1 MKKPIVNLVIILVI
15 VAAAI
20 FVDIPRSNGFR
31 IGSFTRSGNLYLGLD
46 LQGGMQVLL
55 EADVEPGTAVSAE
68 QMETAR
74 TILENRSNGLGVS
87 EVVFQLAGDN
97 RIIAEFP
104 GITNTDEV
112 LDTLK
117 GTGLLEF
124 VDTGDTPF
132 SEGTPIKTDITT
144 GSAET
149 EPETVADETETGEE
163 GEETVYHT
171 VLTGSDIK
179 TVGVEL
185 MNANN
190 PVVTFELKDS
200 GAQVFSDFT
209 SNNINRFLTIVLD
222 GKVISSP
229 RINSAIT
236 DGAGMITGN
245 FTLESANALAIQ
257 LRYGALPVPLKIVE
271 YKMIGAS
278 LGEDSLSK
286 SLIAGI
292 IGLSIACLFMLIY
305 YRLPGLVA
313 VFSILFYGL
322 VTLAVYKLIPV
333 TLSLAGIA
341 GFLLTT
347 GSAFDSN
354 ILMFERLKEELREGR
369 SIQLAAS
376 SCWTKAWSSIRDSN
390 IATLI
395 TATILFYFG
404 SSFGATVVKGFAV
417 SLMIGVV
424 ISLLSS
430 YLVTRTFLHYAT
442 APLKDEPG
450 VKSKA
455 FGI

>member
-20 FVDIPRSNGFR
+20 FVDIPRSNQFR
-31 IGSFTRSGNLYLGLD
+31 IGNFTRSGNLYLGLD

-55 EADVEPGTAVSAE
+55 EADVEPGTTVSAE

-132 SEGTPIKTDITT
+132 TEGTPIKTDVATA
-144 GSAET
+144 SAET
-149 EPETVADETETGEE
+149 VDESDADASD
-163 GEETVYHT
+163 ETVYHT

-190 PVVTFELKDS
+190 PVVTFELKES
-200 GAQVFSDFT
+200 GAQIFSDFT

-245 FTLESANALAIQ
+245 FTLDSANALAIQ

-292 IGLSIACLFMLIY
+292 IGLTIACLFMLIY

-313 VFSILFYGL
+313 ILSIIFYGL

-369 SIQLAAS
+369 SIQLAS
-376 SCWTKAWSSIRDSN
+376 STCWAKAWSSIRDSN

-395 TATILFYFG
+395 TAAILFYFG

-417 SLMIGVV
+417 SLIIGVV
-424 ISLLSS
+424 ISLVSS
-430 YLVTRTFLHYAT
+430 YLVTRTLLHYAT